1 MKIIGVTVCGF
12 LLGKSLIDLLKTNQ
26 IPIKDLSGVIIENTH
41 TYDISGIAMTFFG
54 FTAFG
59 LLI

>member
-1 MKIIGVTVCGF
+1 MKIINKMKIIGVTVCGF
-12 LLGKSLIDLLKTNQ
+12 LLGKSLIDLLKTIDN
-26 IPIKDLSGVIIENTH
+26 

-54 FTAFG
+54 FAAG